1 MRFKD
6 FKEFINKCNPVC
18 DDLDVKFYISEEDG
32 ISICPAEVK
41 NFVIKTDMVTH
52 DKFFSIDVD
61 LNDW

>member
-1 MRFKD
+1 MKFKE
-6 FKEFINKCNPVC
+6 FREFINKCNSEC
-18 DDLDVKFYISEEDG
+18 DDLEVEFFIGEDDD

-41 NFVIKTDMVTH
+41 NFVIKNDILTH